1 MTERSPVAKQTLY
14 MQKFIEKILTHF
26 LTLPHFPQAEPM
38 WTNTWSSEGYRGFPE
53 LLWTFKSDYYPCW
66 IIAILTINHG
76 SSPYMN
82 QHQQTPNLT
91 KKRLTCSR
99 IRSNQSQSQVTTN
112 PWPPVLTR
120 YDWKSEWNR
129 IVNRFSK
136 SYSEEQEFSGFQL
149 ESVKNVRFCAIFYL
163 KIKLF

>member
-1 MTERSPVAKQTLY
+1 MTERSPVSKEALY

-26 LTLPHFPQAEPM
+26 LTLPHFPSAEPM

-53 LLWTFKSDYYPCW
+53 FLWTFKSDYYPCW

-76 SSPYMN
+76 SFPYMN

-99 IRSNQSQSQVTTN
+99 IRRTQPSPYITTN
-112 PWPPVLTR
+112 SRPSLSTWS
-120 YDWKSEWNR
+120 DWE
-129 IVNRFSK
+129 
-136 SYSEEQEFSGFQL
+136 SEEESNRLRIFKKLLWGVEFSIIPIGIG
-149 ESVKNVRFCAIFYL
+149 EECEIMH
-163 KIKLF
+163 